1 MMIEAR
7 IQGIPCLVEVLQYE
21 VHKGFFDADSD
32 IDYRGFTVCEF
43 QILDRKGYKA
53 SWLERKMTESDEDV
67 ILDKIKEAHTESF

>member
-21 VHKGFFDADSD
+21 VHKACFTADSD

-53 SWLERKMTESDEDV
+53 SWLERKMTESDEDT
-67 ILDKIKEAHTESF
+67 ILNQIKEAYAESF